1 MLISLAYFYLQDL
14 LPVAPGPWLVA
25 GLVAAS
31 DVHLEGISAGL
42 KLRPEIFYASLS
54 VSIQMPDIHSF
65 GLEMG
70 MNN

>member
-1 MLISLAYFYLQDL
+1 M
-14 LPVAPGPWLVA
+14 A

-31 DVHLEGISAGL
+31 DVHLEGISASL

-54 VSIQMPDIHSF
+54 VSIQILDIHSL

>member
-1 MLISLAYFYLQDL
+1 M
-14 LPVAPGPWLVA
+14 A

-31 DVHLEGISAGL
+31 DVHLEGISASL
-42 KLRPEIFYASLS
+42 KLRPEMFYASLS
-54 VSIQMPDIHSF
+54 VSVQILDIHSL